1 MMTNCNIWLKDLP
14 SSMFLFFQ
22 CVSFLSVC
30 FFSSSFSVFLSF
42 QCVSFL
48 PVSCPNLMLRITS
61 FLIIDCQEGDRGKRR
76 NVEISFQ
83 KLILYFLCCFLNWL
97 HWIQSPELC
106 LDEKD
111 LDNDEDT
118 LCPLHQEKKAPQ
130 AIMGL
135 SGRYRAPVANSSTPE
150 YNLHLFFVNF
160 VYVAFFRSPL
170 DHL

>member
-1 MMTNCNIWLKDLP
+1 MCSGEKWT
-14 SSMFLFFQ
+14 
-22 CVSFLSVC
+22 
-30 FFSSSFSVFLSF
+30 
-42 QCVSFL
+42 
-48 PVSCPNLMLRITS
+48 
-61 FLIIDCQEGDRGKRR
+61 
-76 NVEISFQ
+76 
-83 KLILYFLCCFLNWL
+83 LYFFDVAFPTDFIGINLFLRV
-97 HWIQSPELC
+97 
-106 LDEKD
+106 DEIN
-111 LDNDEDT
+111 LDNDEDDEDT

>member
-1 MMTNCNIWLKDLP
+1 MACNFTHNLRYFVARQFVLQNLHCFVANLSTFKCQFSGLKMCQCKKNDKYQVCVAGRNGNCTF
-14 SSMFLFFQ
+14 SML
-22 CVSFLSVC
+22 LS
-30 FFSSSFSVFLSF
+30 
-42 QCVSFL
+42 
-48 PVSCPNLMLRITS
+48 
-61 FLIIDCQEGDRGKRR
+61 QEI
-76 NVEISFQ
+76 N
-83 KLILYFLCCFLNWL
+83 
-97 HWIQSPELC
+97 
-106 LDEKD
+106 
-111 LDNDEDT
+111 LDNDEDDKDT